1 MNTRNRSHTI
11 DVHAALARAHAERAE
26 VMRAALNQLPALF
39 KRLAARLQSKRE
51 PQLRRQF
58 SAWA

>member
-26 VMRAALNQLPALF
+26 VMRATLSRVPALF
-39 KRLAARLQSKRE
+39 KRLAARPHSKRE
-51 PQLRRQF
+51 PQPRRNF